1 MARLIYAIDGDLTG
15 LANVVNQAIGLIKQL
30 DTQSGK
36 IKFGSEG
43 LQSLPATLATI
54 SSGLQQVKTSADSAN
69 VSLSFKKGV
78 DALDQL
84 GAKLSVI
91 RGNAELFGASL
102 RDQQAELN
110 ANQVALDKLLS
121 LGYEPLNADVL
132 LLKGNI
138 DALTA
143 SIAAQNAVTVKAPQ
157 STIVDKTQFTE
168 PVVDTGGNIERS
180 VTGTQVLIRE
190 LDKDLAAGKISAQEY
205 ATAISFIGQ
214 QTTSTNVKLEQEVGI
229 LQGLNTELSLLK
241 KQKPTIFDP
250 ADLAKQNARIQEL
263 EAEIA
268 RFGNVG
274 KVGFD
279 STGVAVKNFGKEL
292 ENSRTP
298 LENVGKGLTRSF
310 GYLRQLAFI
319 LPGIGIAG
327 IFNLAFIG
335 IEKAAEALELFS
347 NKLSVAEKNL
357 ANLNAVAVAAGKQFG
372 EQATNL
378 RILYQ
383 ATTDVTN
390 SEKDRVLA
398 ARELQKEF
406 PDTFR
411 NIKLETILNGG
422 ASDSYKQLTADILD
436 NAKARAALTKIQEL
450 AGKQLEDDIKIQKI
464 AIAFANENAK
474 VKPVI
479 QTAGGAGGGSD
490 VSGPRFTN
498 AAQQAQSIK
507 DQKENNRRRAQ
518 LAVDEA
524 RQDKKDLQAQ
534 IDFLTAFAGGNNKI
548 AKSLALK
555 DTPKDKTGLEDVF
568 ARLSNQLDALI
579 AKSNALG
586 ASTGLTGYAA
596 EVQKIASEFG
606 NINTALDQLQAKTNR
621 DLNRGKI
628 TSTQAS
634 TLTNKIQGAQSQIGI
649 NEQRALDAALVAERQ
664 KFNTDLQSI
673 DDAFGVKQEQSRRA
687 ELAAVQ
693 KLANDKIA
701 VVSKGIFT
709 QQQIE
714 DQFNASVSAAKG
726 NKDQIATAT
735 KVRDAEIL
743 AAQESA
749 IERERINSGVLSAQD
764 AINQKYL
771 TKERELQDSI
781 ASLRDVALEDLSNK
795 ETNATNKIVAGW
807 DKRKVEAAKYFDQL
821 RTIYPELS
829 AIITKQQ
836 QSTNA
841 LFDAAKFRDVSVE
854 LSKNFATAMQAGVNT
869 LAQDFFTQITG
880 LGAARQAIDDKYR
893 DQYAQATD
901 ALTKQQIAQQEQIEK
916 SATTSFGAIFSS
928 LISSSFA
935 SFNKSILDSLTKR
948 FTENLGTT
956 LIKPNADQLG
966 LKVSGQQF
974 SSTVVNAGESFRA
987 QIDAAAQAIAV
998 RVNPALLNGASGG
1011 AALAGNNELAASS
1024 AGGQVAGSIATA
1036 GADFN
1041 QEVTSAGASVGS
1053 ALNEGAASAAATTT
1067 TAASTAGAT
1076 IKTAGAGLSA
1086 KIATAA
1092 AGLSV
1097 LGGLISGA
1105 TSPTSSVGQGIGG
1118 ALSGAGTGALIGTAI
1133 APGIG
1138 TAVGAVLGGVIGG
1151 ISGLF
1156 SASKAKKQEE
1166 LQQKQLEQQQE
1177 TNALLARQNALAY
1190 TSSIIGRMTTQ
1201 GIITGADISAFGELT
1216 AKISGKDVQFV
1227 LSRNSNGR

>member
-1 MARLIYAIDGDLTG
+1 MARLIYAIDGDITG

-43 LQSLPATLATI
+43 LQSLPATLAAV

-102 RDQQAELN
+102 KDQQAELN

-132 LLKGNI
+132 LLKANI

-168 PVVDTGGNIERS
+168 PVIDSGGNLERS

-190 LDKDLAAGKISAQEY
+190 LDKDLAEGKINATEY
-205 ATAISFIGQ
+205 AAAIAQIGQ

-229 LQGLNTELSLLK
+229 LEGLNTELAILK

-250 ADLAKQNARIQEL
+250 TDLAKQNARIQEL
-263 EAEIA
+263 EAEIS
-268 RFGNVG
+268 RFSNAG

-279 STGVAVKNFGKEL
+279 SSGVAVKNFGKEID
-292 ENSRTP
+292 NTRTP
-298 LENVGKGLTRSF
+298 VENLGKALTRGF
-310 GYLRQLAFI
+310 TYLRQIAYI

-335 IEKAAEALELFS
+335 IEKATEALGLFS
-347 NKLSVAEKNL
+347 EKLSVAQKNL
-357 ANLNAVAVAAGKQFG
+357 ANLNAVAIAAGKQFG
-372 EQATNL
+372 EQSTNL

-390 SEKDRVLA
+390 SEKDRILA

-422 ASDSYKQLTADILD
+422 ASDSYKQLTTDILD
-436 NAKARAALTKIQEL
+436 NAKARAALSKIQEL
-450 AGKQLEDDIKIQKI
+450 AGKVLEDDIQLQKI
-464 AIAFANENAK
+464 SNALSNENAR
-474 VKPVI
+474 VKPTT
-479 QTAGGAGGGSD
+479 QTATGAGGGSD
-490 VSGPRFTN
+490 VTGPTFFN
-498 AAQQAQSIK
+498 AKQQAQSIK
-507 DQKENNRRRAQ
+507 DQKEANRQRAQ
-518 LAVDEA
+518 LSVDAVN
-524 RQDKKDLQAQ
+524 QDKKDLQAQ
-534 IDFLTAFAGGNNKI
+534 IDFLTKFAGGNNAI
-548 AKSLALK
+548 AKSLAIK
-555 DTPKDKTGLEDVF
+555 DTPKAKTGLEDVF
-568 ARLSNQLDALI
+568 ASLSNQLDALI

-634 TLTNKIQGAQSQIGI
+634 TLTNKIQGAQSQIGV
-649 NEQRALDAALVAERQ
+649 NEQRALDAALVAERT
-664 KFNTDLQSI
+664 KFNTDLQAI
-673 DDAFGVKQEQSRRA
+673 DDAFGVKSEQSRKA

-693 KLANDKIA
+693 KLANDKLAI
-701 VVSKGIFT
+701 VTKGIFS
-709 QQQIE
+709 QQEIQN
-714 DQFNASVSAAKG
+714 QFDASVAAAKG

-749 IERERINSGVLSAQD
+749 TEQERIRTGLLSAQD
-764 AINQKYL
+764 TVNQKYL
-771 TKERELQDSI
+771 QKERELQDSI
-781 ASLRDVALEDLSNK
+781 ASLRDTALDDLSNK

-836 QSTNA
+836 DSTNA

-854 LSKNFATAMQAGVNT
+854 LSKNFASAMQAGVNT

-901 ALTKQQIAQQEQIEK
+901 DLTRQQIAQQEQIEK

-935 SFNKSILDSLTKR
+935 SFNKSILDSLTKK

-966 LKVSGQQF
+966 LKVTGTQF
-974 SSTVVNAGESFRA
+974 ANTVVNAGESFRA

-998 RVNPALLNGASGG
+998 KINPALLSGSSGG
-1011 AALAGNNELAASS
+1011 SALGGEELAASG

-1036 GADFN
+1036 GANFN
-1041 QEVTSAGASVGS
+1041 ESVSAAGASAGE
-1053 ALNEGAASAAATTT
+1053 AIAAGATAAAATTT
-1067 TAASTAGAT
+1067 VAATSAATKTVSAASQLSSKLAGA
-1076 IKTAGAGLSA
+1076 
-1086 KIATAA
+1086 AA
-1092 AGLSV
+1092 AASLV
-1097 LGGLISGA
+1097 GGLISGA

-1118 ALSGAGTGALIGTAI
+1118 ALQGAGEGALIGSVI
-1133 APGIG
+1133 PGVG
-1138 TAVGAVLGGVIGG
+1138 TVAGAVIGGVIGG

-1156 SASKAKKQEE
+1156 SASKAKKQEQ
-1166 LQQKQLEQQQE
+1166 LQQAQLAQQQI
-1177 TNALLARQNALAY
+1177 TNELLARQNALAY

-1201 GIITGADISAFGELT
+1201 GIITGADINAFGQLT
-1216 AKISGKDVQFV
+1216 ATISGKDIQFV
-1227 LSRNSNGR
+1227 LDRSTNGR

>member
-36 IKFGSEG
+36 IKFASEG
-43 LQSLPATLATI
+43 LQSLPAALAVV

-91 RGNAELFGASL
+91 RGNAELFGTSL
-102 RDQQAELN
+102 KDQQAELN

-168 PVVDTGGNIERS
+168 PIIDSGGVSTGL
-180 VTGTQVLIRE
+180 TGTQVLVRE
-190 LDKDLAAGKISAQEY
+190 LDKDLAAGKINAEEY

-214 QTTSTNVKLEQEVGI
+214 QTTSTNIKLEQEAG
-229 LQGLNTELSLLK
+229 LLASLNTELSLLK
-241 KQKPTIFDP
+241 KQKPQIFDP
-250 ADLAKQNARIQEL
+250 TDLAKQNSRIQEL
-263 EAEIA
+263 EAEIL
-268 RFGNVG
+268 RFNNVG

-279 STGVAVKNFGKEL
+279 SSGVSVQNFGK
-292 ENSRTP
+292 
-298 LENVGKGLTRSF
+298 NVTDTRSKVE
-310 GYLRQLAFI
+310 GLGKSLTGGLSILRQVAYI

-347 NKLSVAEKNL
+347 NKLSVADKNL
-357 ANLNAVAVAAGKQFG
+357 ANLNSVAAAAGKQFG

-436 NAKARAALTKIQEL
+436 NAKARAALSKIQEL
-450 AGKQLEDDIKIQKI
+450 AGKQLVDDIQIQKI
-464 AIAFANENAK
+464 QNAQYNESRKTILQLAK
-474 VKPVI
+474 VLEEGDITQGRAKIAPNRALQI
-479 QTAGGAGGGSD
+479 ASD
-490 VSGPRFTN
+490 PKQNGFLDAIRLRGE
-498 AAQQAQSIK
+498 AAK
-507 DQKENNRRRAQ
+507 K
-518 LAVDEA
+518 LVD
-524 RQDKKDLQAQ
+524 QDKKDLQEQ
-534 IDFLTAFAGGNNKI
+534 IDFLTKFAGGNNAI
-548 AKSLALK
+548 AKSLAIK
-555 DTPKDKTGLEDVF
+555 DTPKNKTGLEDVF
-568 ARLSNQLDALI
+568 ASLSNQLDALI

-634 TLTNKIQGAQSQIGI
+634 TLTNKIQGAQSQIGV
-649 NEQRALDAALVAERQ
+649 NEQRALDAALVAERT
-664 KFNTDLQSI
+664 KFNTDLQAI
-673 DDAFGVKQEQSRRA
+673 DDAFGVKSEQSRKA

-693 KLANDKIA
+693 KLANDKLAI
-701 VVSKGIFT
+701 VTKGIFS
-709 QQQIE
+709 QQEIQN
-714 DQFNASVSAAKG
+714 QFNASVAAAKG

-749 IERERINSGVLSAQD
+749 TEQERIRTGLLSAQD
-764 AINQKYL
+764 TVNQKYL
-771 TKERELQDSI
+771 QKERELQDSI
-781 ASLRDVALEDLSNK
+781 ASLRDTALDDLSNK

-836 QSTNA
+836 DSTNA

-854 LSKNFATAMQAGVNT
+854 LSKNFASAMQAGVNT

-901 ALTKQQIAQQEQIEK
+901 DLTRQQIAQQEQIEK

-935 SFNKSILDSLTKR
+935 SFNKSILDSLTKK

-966 LKVSGQQF
+966 LKVTGTQF
-974 SSTVVNAGESFRA
+974 ANTVVNAGESFRA

-998 RVNPALLNGASGG
+998 KVNPALLSGSSGG
-1011 AALAGNNELAASS
+1011 SVLGGEELAASG

-1036 GADFN
+1036 GTNFN
-1041 QEVTSAGASVGS
+1041 ESVSAVGASAGEAI
-1053 ALNEGAASAAATTT
+1053 AAGATAAAATTT
-1067 TAASTAGAT
+1067 VAATSAATKTVSAASQLSSKLAGA
-1076 IKTAGAGLSA
+1076 
-1086 KIATAA
+1086 AA
-1092 AGLSV
+1092 AASLV
-1097 LGGLISGA
+1097 GGLISGA

-1118 ALSGAGTGALIGTAI
+1118 ALQGAGEGALIGSVI
-1133 APGIG
+1133 PGLG
-1138 TAVGAVLGGVIGG
+1138 TVAGAVIGGVIGG

-1156 SASKAKKQEE
+1156 SASKAKKQEQ
-1166 LQQKQLEQQQE
+1166 LQQAQLAQQQI
-1177 TNALLARQNALAY
+1177 TNELLARQNALAY

-1201 GIITGADISAFGELT
+1201 GIITGADINAFGQLT
-1216 AKISGKDVQFV
+1216 ATISGKDIQFV
-1227 LSRNSNGR
+1227 LDRSTNGR